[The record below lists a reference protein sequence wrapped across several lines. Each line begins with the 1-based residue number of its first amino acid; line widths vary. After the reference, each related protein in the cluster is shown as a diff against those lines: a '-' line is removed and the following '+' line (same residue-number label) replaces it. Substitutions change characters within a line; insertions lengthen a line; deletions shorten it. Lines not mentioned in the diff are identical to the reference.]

1 MTAKRNPE
9 HPRRG
14 NTNPGFADAHPGY
27 TVRARKLTMMR
38 QNVKWMLL
46 APAIAVVVMFLA
58 EPVRAEVREPMKTVA
73 GTAVHYKI
81 VLPNGYNGD
90 A

>member
-1 MTAKRNPE
+1 MK
-9 HPRRG
+9 
-14 NTNPGFADAHPGY
+14 
-27 TVRARKLTMMR
+27 R

-58 EPVRAEVREPMKTVA
+58 EPVRAEVREQMKTVA
-73 GTAVHYKI
+73 STAVHYKI
-81 VLPNGYNGD
+81 VLPDGYDGD